1 MSPQRE
7 LDDHGDLVVLE
18 VMVELARRGQDGVL
32 QFLDLRVMSF
42 GLIKNLTDEVDQTL
56 YLIGVSTF
64 LALDDDSCANDAR
77 SGGDVD
83 Q

>member
-1 MSPQRE
+1 
-7 LDDHGDLVVLE
+7 
-18 VMVELARRGQDGVL
+18 
-32 QFLDLRVMSF
+32 MSF

-56 YLIGVSTF
+56 HLIGMPDF
-64 LALDDDSCANDAR
+64 LVLDNDSCANDAR